1 MNFDDPV
8 NPLHQ
13 LHRISVKSLEHGAV
27 TDRVLKSIR
36 IGRIYEACV
45 EILRTQAASGLDYLD
60 DKYIQS
66 MGAETLFED
75 NMTFIAAI
83 ALSRPTLDYDNLLT
97 YAMGV
102 KEANDITKALERVIS
117 KFSFTKS
124 FYHFFIAQHSHDKAL
139 AKIFNLDSQEAPR
152 LVAPHGDSSAI
163 KRLAKV
169 FRQDYKTMVDS
180 ALARFPD
187 KQATGFRER
196 LTGSAAMS
204 NFEFTERLTSFFWQK
219 GGFKKGLFD
228 DEAEETSPLKEIM
241 GMPDFDK
248 NIVANANEVMHCYF
262 KVLRGAS
269 GRGGSKG
276 LDPLEE
282 IERSIISPLLRG
294 ASDRMVAFYTLG
306 HGKSH
311 SWLSDILK
319 TPNGGR
325 QHYLQMLIDG
335 ALSDE
340 AADNMLARA
349 FIRLESV
356 KDLLA
361 LCEND
366 AAVSKLYALTANTQ
380 YLQGAGSVVLD
391 KALGQ
396 DLGL

>member
-8 NPLHQ
+8 NPLRQ
-13 LHRISVKSLEHGAV
+13 LHLITLRSIEPGGV

-60 DKYIQS
+60 DKCIKT
-66 MGAETLFED
+66 MGAETLFKD

-97 YAMGV
+97 YAFGLR
-102 KEANDITKALERVIS
+102 EAKDITKALERVIS
-117 KFSFTKS
+117 KFRFTKS
-124 FYHFFIAQHSHDKAL
+124 FYHFFIAQHSHDKTL
-139 AKIFNLDSQEAPR
+139 TEIFNLDSQEAPR
-152 LVAPHGDSSAI
+152 LIAPHGDPLAI
-163 KRLAKV
+163 KRLTRV
-169 FRQDYKTMVDS
+169 FRQDFKTMVDS
-180 ALARFPD
+180 ALASFPD
-187 KQATGFRER
+187 KQASGFRER
-196 LTGSAAMS
+196 LTGSPAMS
-204 NFEFTERLTSFFWQK
+204 NFEFTERLTSFFWQE

-228 DEAEETSPLKEIM
+228 DEAEESSSLEEIM
-241 GMPDFDK
+241 GMPGFDK
-248 NIVANANEVMHCYF
+248 NIVANANEVMSGYF
-262 KVLRGAS
+262 KVLRS
-269 GRGGSKG
+269 KGGQGGDKG
-276 LDPLEE
+276 LDAMAQ
-282 IERSIISPLLRG
+282 IERAIVSPLLRS
-294 ASDRMVAFYTLG
+294 ASDRMVAFCTLA

-311 SWLSDILK
+311 SWLNDILK

-349 FIRLESV
+349 FIRLEPAR
-356 KDLLA
+356 DLLA

-366 AAVSKLYALTANTQ
+366 TAVSKLYALTANTQ
-380 YLQGAGSVVLD
+380 YLQSATSVVLD